1 MMTHEDRLHAASFDT
16 RSTSIILTGNT
27 HNCIHRHLT
36 TDTMESPTEE
46 PETIIPMET
55 ISSGSPTMLRPTE
68 DSEAIIPM
76 ETASM
81 SNDSET
87 VSNDSAT
94 TKDEDADPIP
104 PETVSNAANMTAS
117 NSPNMNPAEV
127 DEAPIPPEIVSND
140 SATTTT
146 TVRLRRRAANRT
158 EPLYLRRGTRPRQL
172 PEYFTSLPPPQ
183 DEDNPAAR
191 KKPRLEESLPT
202 ARAKTRD
209 EVARKTNS
217 HDVSQGHSPS
227 ADDDD
232 DDDDDDANTDAESV
246 TDKQAN
252 AVATG
257 SWTLEEDS
265 NLTSAVT
272 NTSKKK
278 CGKEYKT
285 DWVAVASLV
294 LGRTNRQ
301 CSSRWR
307 DFLDP
312 SIDRT
317 PPGRTG
323 TWAEDEDMKLKD
335 AVQMHGGKNW
345 DAIAA
350 RVLGRTIGQCWSRWR
365 NALHPSIDRANRRTG
380 TWAEDEDSKLK
391 DAVQTHGGKDWTA
404 IAALVPG
411 RTRKQCHH
419 RWKEFLDP
427 SIGQASGRTGKW
439 TAVED
444 STLKDAVQTH
454 GGKNWGAIA
463 ALVPGRTTNQCRS
476 RWKSVL
482 DPSINRTPPGRTGKW
497 TVDEDS
503 KLEDAV
509 QRHGGKFKD
518 WVAISALVPGRTKN
532 QCCCRWHDA
541 FNPSIDLANGR
552 TGKWAEEEDNNL
564 KDAVQTHGDKDWSA
578 ISVLVPGRTKKQ
590 CSNRWHNAQRP
601 TQG

>member
-1 MMTHEDRLHAASFDT
+1 MTHEDRLHASFDT

-158 EPLYLRRGTRPRQL
+158 EPLYLRRSTRPRQL

-191 KKPRLEESLPT
+191 KKQRIEESLPT

-227 ADDDD
+227 PSA
-232 DDDDDDANTDAESV
+232 DDDDDDANTDADLE
-246 TDKQAN
+246 TDTQQN

-257 SWTLEEDS
+257 SWTLVEDAK
-265 NLTSAVT
+265 LTSAVA

-278 CGKEYKT
+278 WGKEYKT
-285 DWVAVASLV
+285 DWYAVAALV
-294 LGRTNRQ
+294 PSRTKKQCKNRWQ
-301 CSSRWR
+301 EV
-307 DFLDP
+307 LDP
-312 SIDRT
+312 
-317 PPGRTG
+317 
-323 TWAEDEDMKLKD
+323 
-335 AVQMHGGKNW
+335 N
-345 DAIAA
+345 
-350 RVLGRTIGQCWSRWR
+350 
-365 NALHPSIDRANRRTG
+365 IDRASERTG
-380 TWAEDEDSKLK
+380 KWTAVDNSKLK
-391 DAVQTHGGKDWTA
+391 NAVQTHGGKNWEAIARLVPGRTKQQCRARWHNILISNIDPTTARSGKWTAVEDSKLKNAVQTHGGKNWEPIAALVPGRTKQQCSRRWYDALDPRIDGINGRTGQWAEDEDIKLKNAVQTHGGNNWSA

-411 RTRKQCHH
+411 RTKTQCRR
-419 RWKEFLDP
+419 RWHDALDP
-427 SIGQASGRTGKW
+427 RIDGTNGRTGQW
-439 TAVED
+439 TAEENLK
-444 STLKDAVQTH
+444 LKDAVQTH
-454 GGKNWGAIA
+454 GGKNWGATA
-463 ALVPGRTTNQCRS
+463 T
-476 RWKSVL
+476 
-482 DPSINRTPPGRTGKW
+482 
-497 TVDEDS
+497 
-503 KLEDAV
+503 
-509 QRHGGKFKD
+509 
-518 WVAISALVPGRTKN
+518 LVPGRTKT
-532 QCCCRWHDA
+532 QCRTRWQKVLKA
-541 FNPSIDLANGR
+541 NIDRASGP
-552 TGKWAEEEDNNL
+552 TGK
-564 KDAVQTHGDKDWSA
+564 
-578 ISVLVPGRTKKQ
+578 
-590 CSNRWHNAQRP
+590 
-601 TQG
+601 